1 VILVAE
7 DVILAAGIDI
17 PAEEEDEVDKFR
29 EFLDQV
35 KPEDFNQ

>member
-1 VILVAE
+1 VIFVAE